1 MSRLW
6 CGERGTEGH
15 CNRDVVMPDWLR
27 LIRSVQWF
35 SLGWLTAGRAGNLP
49 IAVGRSAPS
58 CPRSLLAGR
67 THRSPGGE
75 DSSRPRRACE
85 LIAQNLALAKTNEC
99 KPLRA
104 NCLLPSSL
112 THSLLGGYF

>member
-1 MSRLW
+1 
-6 CGERGTEGH
+6 
-15 CNRDVVMPDWLR
+15 
-27 LIRSVQWF
+27 
-35 SLGWLTAGRAGNLP
+35 
-49 IAVGRSAPS
+49 
-58 CPRSLLAGR
+58 GR

-112 THSLLGGYF
+112 THSLLGGYFFTASKGRPSGWALDGRPFGAAMRKLIYILLQGLAPLATDGRPFRAKEGKPDLLQPRRGDRQ